1 MAVEVARNE
10 DGEEHDR
17 RGGQVA
23 TYEDDGSFT
32 AEDVANACGIKV

>member
-10 DGEEHDR
+10 NGEEHDR
-17 RGGQVA
+17 RGGQV
-23 TYEDDGSFT
+23 EDDGSFT